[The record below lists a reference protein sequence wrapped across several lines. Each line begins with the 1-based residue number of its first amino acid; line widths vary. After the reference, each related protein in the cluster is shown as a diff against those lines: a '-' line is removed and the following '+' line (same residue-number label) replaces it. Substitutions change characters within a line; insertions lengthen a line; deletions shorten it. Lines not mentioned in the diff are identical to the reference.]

1 MDGSQRQEARTVVV
15 AEEAAVVDHLVGVA
29 DSHLVGVAVAVD
41 SVDARLDQLDAVDAV
56 VDSVD
61 AHLDPVVV
69 VVAVADRMIFRVGE
83 GCGGKWSSFFS

>member
-1 MDGSQRQEARTVVV
+1 MRHAASTLHLGEGGAAGVDRRVGGAESRREVV
-15 AEEAAVVDHLVGVA
+15 AG
-29 DSHLVGVAVAVD
+29 AVD
-41 SVDARLDQLDAVDAV
+41 SVDARRDQLDAVDAV

>member
-1 MDGSQRQEARTVVV
+1 VVV
-15 AEEAAVVDHLVGVA
+15 AEAAAVVDHLVGVA
-29 DSHLVGVAVAVD
+29 DSRLEVVAVAVD
-41 SVDARLDQLDAVDAV
+41 SVDARLDQLVAVDAV

>member
-1 MDGSQRQEARTVVV
+1 MVV
-15 AEEAAVVDHLVGVA
+15 AEEAAVVDHLVGVADSHLVGVA